1 MASSLVALKKT
12 MKRAHN
18 PDFLFIEPSEMVV
31 TRELRDVAAM
41 ARRDIAFE
49 LGPYITLVNGPEFES
64 NWQERQALLIGQ
76 MRDAD
81 VVAISRFDR
90 VDDRLLS
97 VLQRSLAGCADG
109 LLPLSIHRNI
119 GMDELLSRIVGNHV
133 H

>member
-1 MASSLVALKKT
+1 VALKKSI
-12 MKRAHN
+12 KRTHD
-18 PDFLFIEPSEMVV
+18 PDFLFVEPSEMVV

-41 ARRDIAFE
+41 ARRDITFE

-64 NWQERQALLIGQ
+64 DWQEREALLTGQ
-76 MRDAD
+76 VLNAD

-97 VLQRSLAGCADG
+97 VLQRNLADCASG

-119 GMDELLSRIVGNHV
+119 GMDELLPRITGNHTSGG
-133 H
+133 